1 MKKVLIILCIVI
13 SISWVSTSVN
23 ALTSKPTSDVKQGI
37 PYKYTPAEGSVEEL
51 YKDIIVVLIEPY
63 ITEEISKQYGMFLLY
78 DLSSIE
84 FLEIERLNYYRS
96 FNFII
101 KLQVKPFLGA
111 HNTVGLDEIT
121 IKIGGDNP
129 KIINFEHIKSFPLPP
144 QLEEYYK
151 DLKLQI
157 R

>member
-1 MKKVLIILCIVI
+1 MKKVFIILCVLI
-13 SISWVSTSVN
+13 SISWFPTNVK
-23 ALTSKPTSDVKQGI
+23 ALTLKPTNDAKQGI

-51 YKDIIVVLIEPY
+51 YKDIIVTLIQPY
-63 ITEEISKQYGMFLLY
+63 ITEEISKQYGMLILY

-84 FLEIERLNYYRS
+84 FLEIERSEYRT
-96 FNFII
+96 FNFLI
-101 KLQVKPFLGA
+101 KLQVEPFLGA

-121 IKIGGDNP
+121 IKIAGDNP

-151 DLKLQI
+151 DLKL
-157 R
+157 

>member
-1 MKKVLIILCIVI
+1 
-13 SISWVSTSVN
+13 
-23 ALTSKPTSDVKQGI
+23 
-37 PYKYTPAEGSVEEL
+37 
-51 YKDIIVVLIEPY
+51 
-63 ITEEISKQYGMFLLY
+63 MFLLY

-111 HNTVGLDEIT
+111 HNTVGLDEMT

-129 KIINFEHIKSFPLPP
+129 KIISFEHIKSFPLPP

-151 DLKLQI
+151 DLKL
-157 R
+157 